1 MEPTRLIDVGSKGI
15 KYSWIVLSLIVTLCL
30 CWIIHLN
37 QDADQCLLALWGER
51 DGGEGWYQG
60 GRKVWRICQWSSKTQ
75 LLRLLSSL
83 SSFLSH
89 SLIYT
94 SLYTMY
100 FICICVISTSYAADH
115 CLACADVSEWIP
127 LGKKYIFLAKI
138 LLPKIW
144 NTGMDTE
151 QTSAEHTNK
160 PIALLGKSLAGPDLS
175 VLLMTSL
182 ALWLPLNSNKHWGHT
197 VHNNNLY
204 TKWESAPFV

>member
-1 MEPTRLIDVGSKGI
+1 MNR
-15 KYSWIVLSLIVTLCL
+15 IVSNCDTVSVLDNTFKPGCRSIPAST
-30 CWIIHLN
+30 
-37 QDADQCLLALWGER
+37 DGEGEEGGRWGRER
-51 DGGEGWYQG
+51 RKRREGEEGWYQG
-60 GRKVWRICQWSSKTQ
+60 CRRVWQSCQWSSKIS
-75 LLRLLSSL
+75 LRRLISSL